1 MNALP
6 FIYQPDRVLSTLSEA
21 KIEDE
26 RKRSLLLDEFRKAQD
41 FLSQLNENRSL
52 PLLRVNITEILEEM
66 KQHISQLEQKE
77 YYILVAGEA
86 SAGKSSLINLILG
99 ERLLPSSSLS
109 TTSTLCELKYGEERK
124 IVAHLKD
131 TDSKTGLT
139 STIFLENPTE
149 SSGKSY
155 LQQISPFVHV
165 KGADRGKGTIYKKV
179 EIFWPHQLLKK
190 GVTIIDS
197 PGVGESEVMDEVV
210 TEYLPQAF
218 GFIYVINSANAGGV
232 QKDRLV
238 SLLSELGK
246 ISRERQEEFPSKCAL
261 FVCNKWDQIPEDE
274 ADDVKA
280 HIKTKLKE
288 WWPDLI
294 PESQITYISVKNAL
308 GAQSRGKIKT
318 DFITLMNGI
327 RIFVLKCIEQRQQ
340 TQLIDR
346 IRIDMTAQANEVET
360 KLCEFLNSE
369 DLGTQFIYRFYGSAP
384 SVSELDEE
392 LQVILQQWED
402 KNHVFANAFSL
413 PLQRFLEQHKNS
425 ASAIRGHLAAFGLR
439 EACAHC
445 NEELQ
450 WKDDASAFLGCG
462 MFASVYKGKMRR
474 HGFEQKVAV
483 KDERELSSV
492 GHLAEFGL
500 REACVHCNEE
510 LQWKDDPSSILGRG
524 TFAYV
529 YKGKMR
535 RHGCEQKVAVKVCIK
550 PLDVENASLLVKEMT
565 LLRLEEKFY
574 FYARP
579 CITLYLSLFL
589 FKLSEEDSVRIGD
602 VGVSKEASK
611 VSGTVKGS
619 FSYMAPEVFH
629 SKLYDFK
636 ADIYSFGIMLWE
648 MWFGRRAFAEVEAL
662 NNQHFFSLV
671 DHGRRPKDIM
681 ELKKPPRRWKE
692 LMERCWDRD
701 PEKRPTADNCE
712 REMTEICS
720 AWTGH

>member
-1 MNALP
+1 MNRNSP
-6 FIYQPDRVLSTLSEA
+6 VLSTLSEA

-327 RIFVLKCIEQRQQ
+327 RIFVLKCIEQR
-340 TQLIDR
+340 

-402 KNHVFANAFSL
+402 KNHNFTSSVWMRKSF
-413 PLQRFLEQHKNS
+413 LQCVINGDAAK
-425 ASAIRGHLAAFGLR
+425 GHLAAFGLR

-483 KDERELSSV
+483 KRLGIYKVISGS
-492 GHLAEFGL
+492 LAGL
-500 REACVHCNEE
+500 DATMPMMKNFTPSFRMKESFLQCVINGDAAKSMACVHCNEE

-550 PLDVENASLLVKEMT
+550 PLDVENASLL
-565 LLRLEEKFY
+565 
-574 FYARP
+574 
-579 CITLYLSLFL
+579 
-589 FKLSEEDSVRIGD
+589 LSEEDSVRIGD